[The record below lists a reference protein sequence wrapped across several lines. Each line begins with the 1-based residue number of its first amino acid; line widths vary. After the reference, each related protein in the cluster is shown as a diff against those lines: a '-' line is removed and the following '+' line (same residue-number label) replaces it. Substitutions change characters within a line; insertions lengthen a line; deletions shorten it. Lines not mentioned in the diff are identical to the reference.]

1 MMKKVMAGVSAC
13 CLIFLA
19 VSSGPA
25 IAVPDSSAPAK
36 SKKTKIKVETPKTD
50 MFAYYEK
57 KGGKLRPMPKK
68 LKAGTYVFKYVNN
81 TTMQHDLQ
89 IGSAKTKTKIC
100 SNCTEKLQVTLTKGK
115 VKYKCTVPGHAQG
128 GMKGK
133 IKVKR

>member
-1 MMKKVMAGVSAC
+1 MSKKIMAGAAAC
-13 CLIFLA
+13 SLAFALIG
-19 VSSGPA
+19 VGSA
-25 IAVPDSSAPAK
+25 IAAPDASTPAK
-36 SKKTKIKVETPKTD
+36 DGAKKITVETPKTD
-50 MFAYYEK
+50 MFAYYQK

-89 IGSAKTKTKIC
+89 IGAAKTKIC
-100 SNCTEKLQVTLTKGK
+100 SNCTEKVQVTLTKGK

>member
-25 IAVPDSSAPAK
+25 IAVPDSFAPAK

-50 MFAYYEK
+50 MFAYYQK

-68 LKAGTYVFKYVNN
+68 LKAGSYVFTYVNN
-81 TTMQHDLQ
+81 TSMQHDLK
-89 IGSAKTKTKIC
+89 IGKAKTKIC

-133 IKVKR
+133 IKIT

>member
-1 MMKKVMAGVSAC
+1 MSKKIMAGVSAC

-36 SKKTKIKVETPKTD
+36 SKKTKIKVETPRTD
-50 MFAYYEK
+50 MFAYYQK
-57 KGGKLRPMPKK
+57 TGGKLRPMPKK
-68 LKAGTYVFKYVNN
+68 LKAGSYVFTYVNK
-81 TTMQHDLQ
+81 TSMQHDLK
-89 IGSAKTKTKIC
+89 IGAAKTKIC
-100 SNCTEKLQVTLTKGK
+100 SNCTEKVTVTLTKGQ

-133 IKVKR
+133 IKVKG